1 MKNTNYNKDMA
12 HNSTITEYLFA
23 NRDIKY
29 AAFTSRLVPNISA
42 NSIIGVR
49 MPVIH
54 ALAKKL
60 VADNA
65 HIAFISAL
73 PHKYHEEN
81 LLHASIL
88 SKYKDIDALL
98 PLLNSFLPYMDNWA
112 VCDTLAPKIFLKH
125 NKKALD
131 FIRSCLASK
140 HIYTLRFAIY
150 MLMKYYLDDYF
161 DEEYIE
167 LVSSIQ
173 SDEYY
178 VNMCIAW
185 YFATALA
192 KQYSFAIPVL
202 EENMLSTWT
211 HNKTIEKVRDSYR
224 ISEDKKQYIKSLTR
238 K

>member
-1 MKNTNYNKDMA
+1 MKNTNCNKDKTCIS
-12 HNSTITEYLFA
+12 NITKYLFT
-23 NRDIKY
+23 NRDKKY
-29 AAFTSRLVPNISA
+29 AAFVSRLVPNISPE
-42 NSIIGVR
+42 SIIGVR

-60 VADNA
+60 MADNA
-65 HIAFISAL
+65 HTAFISAL

-98 PLLNSFLPYMDNWA
+98 PLLKNFLPHIDNWA

-125 NKKALD
+125 NEKALD
-131 FIRSCLASK
+131 FIRICLASK
-140 HIYTLRFAIY
+140 HTYTQRFAIY

-167 LVSSIQ
+167 LVCNIQ

-202 EENMLSTWT
+202 EENKLSTWT
-211 HNKTIEKVRDSYR
+211 NNKTVEKALDSYR
-224 ISEDKKQYIKSLTR
+224 ISDDKKQYIKSLTR

>member
-1 MKNTNYNKDMA
+1 MTHISN
-12 HNSTITEYLFA
+12 ITEYLFA
-23 NRDIKY
+23 NSDKKY
-29 AAFTSRLVPNISA
+29 AAFISRLVPNISPE
-42 NSIIGVR
+42 SIIGVR

-60 VADNA
+60 IADNA
-65 HIAFISAL
+65 HIAFVFSL

-98 PLLNSFLPYMDNWA
+98 SSLNTFLPYIDNWA
-112 VCDTLAPKIFLKH
+112 VCDTLAPKIFLK
-125 NKKALD
+125 NNEKALD
-131 FIRSCLASK
+131 FIRICLASK
-140 HIYTLRFAIY
+140 HTYTLRFAIY

-167 LVSSIQ
+167 LVCNIQ

-202 EENMLSTWT
+202 EENKLSTWT
-211 HNKTIEKVRDSYR
+211 NNKTVEKALDSYR
-224 ISEDKKQYIKSLTR
+224 ISDDKKQYIKSLTR